1 MVAKIIRKKKS
12 NRLVKKEFLDSLREN
27 DDLEEP
33 GLDVTADVII
43 DPLEVVRIMQRCEK
57 IKIQNKRLIG

>member
-1 MVAKIIRKKKS
+1 M
-12 NRLVKKEFLDSLREN
+12 DSLREN

>member
-12 NRLVKKEFLDSLREN
+12 NRLVKKEFLDFLREN

-33 GLDVTADVII
+33 GLDVTADAVI
-43 DPLEVVRIMQRCEK
+43 DPLEVRIMQRCEE
-57 IKIQNKRLIG
+57 IKIQNKRVIG